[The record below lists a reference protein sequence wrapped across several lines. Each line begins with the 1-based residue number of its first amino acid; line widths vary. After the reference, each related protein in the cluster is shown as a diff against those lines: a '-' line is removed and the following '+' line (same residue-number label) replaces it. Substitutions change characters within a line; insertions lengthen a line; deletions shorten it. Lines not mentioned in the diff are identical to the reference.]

1 MLTLFA
7 FAYISSVWLIGGSNV
22 CGAAMGG
29 REDPKSDCVLT
40 NCEKLSNDIGKA
52 ECCGNQVCTGAELCC
67 GGQAFNPEEGT
78 CCEVDNGHNKTA
90 VTKGLSQKVSSCC
103 GLKAY
108 NELNDI
114 CCESN
119 IAAKPGPNAKCCGKV
134 AFDVDKQLCCGPKGS
149 KKVVPKTST
158 EHRCCGYKPF
168 NLRSQCC
175 CTVPPESLKIESIN
189 SPCCQSALCG
199 EKPYNISS
207 ELCCDSTVVNTT
219 VLDASCCGKV
229 AFDKHTHLCC
239 GPHNNKTFLQKD
251 SSGHVCCGHKQY
263 NPKTECCHEMNGS
276 LEPMQINSSSCV
288 QNQKPSSLLICK
300 ETTFCICGSKRSSS
314 CDKNQPKSQC
324 CCTPERYE
332 GVLTV
337 YDPSAHI
344 CCDGCVTG
352 RKPWKDQCF
361 GQTSYCLAQSGVLCR
376 KGTLYKY
383 RDDGEVCSAGG
394 THPSPEQHYCG
405 RELYLPE
412 EDICCHGQR
421 HANNGNSHCCG
432 GEAYNISDPKK
443 KCCAARLYNLTGQSG
458 EKYYNCCGSL
468 LQNIESVCCS
478 SEFNE
483 VLYSKKGGF
492 GCCGHQYFNAS
503 LWSCCAGRL
512 SPAKNQNKSINES
525 KLLSINNLNES
536 DLCNKMQ
543 IGTVDSVSLNSI
555 VFRDVL
561 EIHGRN
567 ATMTHLALPHILKT
581 PDCCSFPKLTPGK
594 IYFFDGKNVFADFI
608 HDSVLQSL
616 YFIFSKCYG
625 P

>member
-1 MLTLFA
+1 
-7 FAYISSVWLIGGSNV
+7 
-22 CGAAMGG
+22 MGG

-40 NCEKLSNDIGKA
+40 NSEKLSNDIGKA
-52 ECCGNQVCTGAELCC
+52 ECCGNEVCTGAGLCC

-108 NELNDI
+108 NKLNDI

-119 IAAKPGPNAKCCGKV
+119 VAAKPGPNAKCCGKV
-134 AFDVDKQLCCGPKGS
+134 AFDVDKQLCCGPKGF

-158 EHRCCGYKPF
+158 EHRCCGDKPF
-168 NLRSQCC
+168 NLRNQCC
-175 CTVPPESLKIESIN
+175 CTVPPKSLEVESIN
-189 SPCCQSALCG
+189 SSCCPSALCG
-199 EKPYNISS
+199 EKPYKISS
-207 ELCCDSTVVNTT
+207 ELCCDSTVVNKT
-219 VLDASCCGKV
+219 VPDASCCGRV

-239 GPHNNKTFLQKD
+239 GPHNSKTFLQKD

-276 LEPMQINSSSCV
+276 LEPKQINSSSCKKDLCV

-300 ETTFCICGSKRSSS
+300 QTTFFICGSKGSSS

-324 CCTPERYE
+324 CRTSERYE
-332 GVLTV
+332 GVRTV
-337 YDPSAHI
+337 YDPRAHI

-405 RELYLPE
+405 REPYLPK
-412 EDICCHGQR
+412 EDICCHGHR
-421 HANNGNSHCCG
+421 HAKNGNSHCCG

-443 KCCAARLYNLTGQSG
+443 KCCAGRLYNLTGQSG

-468 LQNIESVCCS
+468 LQTTESDCCS

-483 VLYSKKGGF
+483 VLYSKKSGF

-594 IYFFDGKNVFADFI
+594 IYFFDGKNVFVDFN

>member
-1 MLTLFA
+1 M
-7 FAYISSVWLIGGSNV
+7 
-22 CGAAMGG
+22 
-29 REDPKSDCVLT
+29 
-40 NCEKLSNDIGKA
+40 
-52 ECCGNQVCTGAELCC
+52 CC

-108 NELNDI
+108 NKLNDI

-119 IAAKPGPNAKCCGKV
+119 VAAKPGPNAKCCGKV
-134 AFDVDKQLCCGPKGS
+134 AFDVEKQLCCGPKGL
-149 KKVVPKTST
+149 KEVVPKTST
-158 EHRCCGYKPF
+158 EHRCCGDKPF
-168 NLRSQCC
+168 NHRNQCC
-175 CTVPPESLKIESIN
+175 CTVPPERLKIESIN
-189 SPCCQSALCG
+189 SSCCQSAFCG
-199 EKPYNISS
+199 EKPYKISS
-207 ELCCDSTVVNTT
+207 ELCCDSTVVNKT
-219 VLDASCCGKV
+219 VPDASCCGKV
-229 AFDKHTHLCC
+229 AFDIHTHLCC

-263 NPKTECCHEMNGS
+263 DPKTECCYEMNGS
-276 LEPMQINSSSCV
+276 LEPKQINSSSC
-288 QNQKPSSLLICK
+288 KKDL
-300 ETTFCICGSKRSSS
+300 
-314 CDKNQPKSQC
+314 
-324 CCTPERYE
+324 CTSERR
-332 GVLTV
+332 
-337 YDPSAHI
+337 H
-344 CCDGCVTG
+344 
-352 RKPWKDQCF
+352 CF
-361 GQTSYCLAQSGVLCR
+361 GQTSYCLAQSGVLFR

-405 RELYLPE
+405 TELYLPE
-412 EDICCHGQR
+412 EDICCHGHR
-421 HANNGNSHCCG
+421 HAKNGNSHCCG
-432 GEAYNISDPKK
+432 GEAYNISDLKK
-443 KCCAARLYNLTGQSG
+443 KCCAGRLYNLTGQSG

-468 LQNIESVCCS
+468 LQTTESVCCS

-483 VLYSKKGGF
+483 VLYSKKSGF

-543 IGTVDSVSLNSI
+543 IGTVDSVSLYSI

-561 EIHGRN
+561 DIHGRN
-567 ATMTHLALPHILKT
+567 ATMTHLALPHILET

-594 IYFFDGKNVFADFI
+594 IYFFDGKNVFADFN